1 MAFSDGKSSGRGN
14 SALALGGD
22 APAFR
27 LYQPAKRLFDI
38 AAATMG
44 LILFLPLLL
53 ITSIAIKLD
62 SRGPILVRETLYGYK
77 NRPIQV
83 LGFRL
88 VAAYAEN
95 DRTSP
100 RLTRVGQ
107 ILSQT
112 GIDELPRL
120 FNVLRGDM
128 SIVGPPPRPHRNA
141 LLNRVKPGIVR
152 LATKLDRT

>member
-1 MAFSDGKSSGRGN
+1 MGFSDGKSSGRGN

-62 SRGPILVRETLYGYK
+62 SSSPCLVRETLYGCKTDQYK
-77 NRPIQV
+77 
-83 LGFRL
+83 
-88 VAAYAEN
+88 
-95 DRTSP
+95 S
-100 RLTRVGQ
+100 
-107 ILSQT
+107 
-112 GIDELPRL
+112 
-120 FNVLRGDM
+120 
-128 SIVGPPPRPHRNA
+128 
-141 LLNRVKPGIVR
+141 
-152 LATKLDRT
+152 LDFD